1 MTKQQLLQGLKK
13 TAIQRKNSCTGQTG
27 PENKLVDC
35 SIEDKEWSSRFN
47 SLLKMLQC
55 SPLPVI

>member
-13 TAIQRKNSCTGQTG
+13 TATQRRNRRSSQAKPG
-27 PENKLVDC
+27 NKFIDFP
-35 SIEDKEWSSRFN
+35 SEGKEWSSHF
-47 SLLKMLQC
+47 SSFLKTLQR